1 MPAPYSYPNT
11 PPDYQE
17 TAAAL
22 SYIPVPSSH
31 DEWYRY
37 AIAIK
42 SALGEDGFDLWDDWS
57 RRGESYDPR
66 QTRAV
71 WKSANPRAGGITW
84 RTLMKSARENGY
96 KSERRYT
103 PPDAAQVAAQKQRE
117 REQAARA
124 EQEQAAQHRAAERTA
139 YGIWTNARPA
149 DPSHP
154 YLQNKGINNPEILR
168 SIRQN
173 EYNGQRQL
181 VIPLY
186 QDNKLVSV
194 QTINE
199 DGGKRI
205 LKGSKKS
212 GSHTAIGS
220 LKDETHKGAVAV
232 AEGWAT
238 AASIRQATGLPVIAA
253 IDKGNMSHIAENLA
267 RTLPPSTAV
276 IFAADNDPS
285 GGGLEAAQKAAALLG
300 SRGFAVQP
308 EFKAEHIAQFQAKY
322 GARNETKNRENLPTD
337 FNDLHLLAGE
347 NSVRARFAPVLE
359 RIRGQRAVENGHQQ
373 ETDFMQPEIP
383 AAMQPQTAEISAQK
397 TVNPNTAAAETAAVS
412 LPQTQDHDMAQ
423 QPENA
428 QPETPLSSK
437 RLEILQN
444 SLAKKQAAFDDR
456 LQGYFDDVKSA
467 NGQPLNDKRNGQA
480 TMTRWNR
487 QNDALRNAQKSIEKT
502 ERAIEREQEKIA
514 NVARHPAPPFL
525 QGMID
530 AGEISQWR
538 KYPNRFFVKGGGKAR
553 LIWNEN
559 KQTLSY
565 SRPDEITPE
574 EWKVFAAA
582 AKKAGELLEA
592 FKQHTKQQLET
603 TAPEA
608 AITPTAAAPA
618 VAVSVTE
625 QQMAQTTEMQP
636 KTEQAAATQ
645 EMAQPQIA
653 TIQPETQPQFTKQPE
668 NAIEYGEITQEQQS
682 EPQAAED
689 IMQQNAARYPETIQ
703 AAPPEAA
710 ARQPETSIPPQ
721 AQQQP
726 EIPPRAER
734 QPETETPETP
744 SAASPETPQK
754 PKPILD
760 FDYATPAGFEARYL
774 RVEGKYLDLDNRQ
787 TVMFQDKG
795 AKIKTARADA
805 QTIRDMLDTAQAKNW
820 DSIKISGS
828 RDFKRRVWLEA
839 ELRGIA
845 STGYTPSKA
854 DLALRDQM
862 LQERQR
868 NSIEADVRAER
879 RPPPLQMPEAAP
891 RQPESAQSSPK
902 PPPQAGERILA
913 HGAAPYL
920 HKQDNSMNYF
930 VRLQA
935 ADGSVREKWGVLL
948 SEALRESGADTG
960 DLIRLEDK
968 GKQPVTVQ
976 RQVKDAQGNVIGSEK
991 IQTERNVFA
1000 IDVLERA
1007 SVRQPENPIHF
1018 DKVPLPDEAVHL
1030 RSETEKLQK
1039 RAETPEQHAAA
1050 DRAAADVETAVAE
1063 QRAQPDAGQIAGNM
1077 EAARN
1082 AYQQK
1087 ATQLSAE
1094 AKSNLDAVHALIAKA
1109 AENMS
1114 DRQSADK
1121 IMLNFYR
1128 NAPDYMRGTDFELGK
1143 YLSSTTQ
1150 QTKTQQS
1157 SAPQQNDD
1165 MEIDR

>member
-1 MPAPYSYPNT
+1 MPAPYSYPDT

-57 RRGESYDPR
+57 RQGEGYDPR

-84 RTLMKSARENGY
+84 RTLMKSAREHGY

-117 REQAARA
+117 REQAART

-139 YGIWTNARPA
+139 YGIWTNALPA

-199 DGGKRI
+199 DGSKRI

-220 LKDETHKGAVAV
+220 LKNETHKGAVAV

-253 IDKGNMSHIAENLA
+253 IDKGNMIYIAEKLA
-267 RTLPPSTAV
+267 RTLPPSTTV

-337 FNDLHLLAGE
+337 FNDLHLLVGE

-428 QPETPLSSK
+428 QPETP
-437 RLEILQN
+437 
-444 SLAKKQAAFDDR
+444 
-456 LQGYFDDVKSA
+456 
-467 NGQPLNDKRNGQA
+467 
-480 TMTRWNR
+480 
-487 QNDALRNAQKSIEKT
+487 
-502 ERAIEREQEKIA
+502 
-514 NVARHPAPPFL
+514 
-525 QGMID
+525 
-530 AGEISQWR
+530 SQ
-538 KYPNRFFVKGGGKAR
+538 
-553 LIWNEN
+553 L
-559 KQTLSY
+559 
-565 SRPDEITPE
+565 
-574 EWKVFAAA
+574 
-582 AKKAGELLEA
+582 
-592 FKQHTKQQLET
+592 
-603 TAPEA
+603 
-608 AITPTAAAPA
+608 
-618 VAVSVTE
+618 TE
-625 QQMAQTTEMQP
+625 QHE
-636 KTEQAAATQ
+636 
-645 EMAQPQIA
+645 
-653 TIQPETQPQFTKQPE
+653 QPE
-668 NAIEYGEITQEQQS
+668 NAIEYGGITQEQQS

-744 SAASPETPQK
+744 SAASPETTQK

-795 AKIKTARADA
+795 AKIKTARTDA

-828 RDFKRRVWLEA
+828 RDFKQQMWLEA

-948 SEALRESGADTG
+948 SEALHESGADTG

-1063 QRAQPDAGQIAGNM
+1063 QRAQPDAGQSAGNM

-1143 YLSSTTQ
+1143 YLSSATQ